1 MADFLKKLRKTL
13 YLCLGIALLGGIG
26 YGTYLY
32 LDGNRSFIRLYQ
44 ENQALRASIDCL
56 TSEEAVAYLKVVGQE
71 LEEDQIRTKLKFVR
85 IWSEENREV
94 REEQFVTIKG
104 DEVHIDAFVV
114 TFNIEQ
120 VKEGKARS
128 LFIWHRLYD
137 AKTAPEEAVTLTPNG
152 EEPTMYRQFFKALSL
167 KDRLTFWEGIWELS
181 NAPSRLQDYGI
192 RAVYGTG
199 IYQKVVPGNIY
210 ELRMNRQGQ
219 ITPIV
224 HPEI

>member
-1 MADFLKKLRKTL
+1 MANFLRRLRKAL
-13 YLCLGIALLGGIG
+13 YACLGIILLGAVG
-26 YGTYLY
+26 YGLYLY
-32 LDGNRSFIRLYQ
+32 VDHSRSFLRLYQ

-56 TSEEAVAYLKVVGQE
+56 TSEESVAYLKVIGQE
-71 LEEDQIRTKLKFVR
+71 LVEGQVRTKLKFVQ
-85 IWSEENREV
+85 IWTEEDREI
-94 REEQFVTIKG
+94 REEQITTIKG

-114 TFNIEQ
+114 TFNVEQ

-137 AKTAPEEAVTLTPNG
+137 AETAPEAALMLTIKG
-152 EEPTMYRQFFKALSL
+152 DEPAMYRQFFKTLSL

-181 NAPSRLQDYGI
+181 NSVSRLQDYGI
-192 RAVYGTG
+192 RAVYGAG
-199 IYQKVVPGNIY
+199 IYQKVVSGNIY

-219 ITPIV
+219 IIPIV